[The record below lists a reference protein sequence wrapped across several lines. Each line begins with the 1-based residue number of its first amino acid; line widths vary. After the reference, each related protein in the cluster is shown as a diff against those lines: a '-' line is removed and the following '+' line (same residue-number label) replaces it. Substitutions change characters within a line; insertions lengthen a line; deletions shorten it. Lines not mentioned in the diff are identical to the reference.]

1 MGTTHKYQNRKEC
14 DKMATKKASVLEKEL
29 EDLNLMTVLSAGGT
43 SQVFKKNTL
52 VDYCYPTGISVID
65 YALGFEVNVKDESG
79 TIIKKRICL
88 GLQAGSFNVITGPTQ
103 SFKTTLGIQMVANVG
118 YANNGNII
126 HIDAENRLVL
136 QRAKTLTKLP
146 ESWFDGEFPRY
157 VIKGGAIGYDT
168 LQAYVTEVYENKMR
182 HIDVLLKDTGEVDDH
197 NRPIKL
203 MPPTV
208 IFVDS
213 LSDIISKEYDIRD
226 RKEWDKQKEMRS
238 NTDGMQNAKTLKG
251 VISDILP
258 MLKEANIIM
267 LVIAHENANVAMT
280 AFAGP
285 KKQFQYGNK
294 DIKISGGKA
303 VEYNTSALMT
313 FTGEIKEDSRYHVA
327 SDGFEGNTV
336 LFEPTKVST
345 NESGNDKAGLGF
357 RIVIDKRKNGVDNI
371 RTLILLLNQRGRLK
385 GNKAGYKVIGKD
397 GEELTNRF
405 TWKNVYEDFKN
416 DLAAY
421 KTFMIAAK
429 EELEKLIA
437 KAPDVAG
444 DIDPFSIDKILNDLD
459 NSSESI

>member
-1 MGTTHKYQNRKEC
+1 
-14 DKMATKKASVLEKEL
+14 MATKKASVLEKEL
-29 EDLNLMTVLSAGGT
+29 EDLDLMTVLSAGGT

-103 SFKTTLGIQMVANVG
+103 SFKTTMGIQMAANVG

-182 HIDVLLKDTGEVDDH
+182 HIDVLTKDTGEVDDH

-371 RTLILLLNQRGRLK
+371 RTLILFLNQRGRLK
-385 GNKAGYKVIGKD
+385 GNKAGYKVISKD

-416 DLAAY
+416 DLVAY
-421 KTFMIAAK
+421 KTFMITAK
-429 EELEKLIA
+429 EELETLVS

-444 DIDPFSIDKILNDLD
+444 DIDPFSIDKILNNLD
-459 NSSESI
+459 NASNE